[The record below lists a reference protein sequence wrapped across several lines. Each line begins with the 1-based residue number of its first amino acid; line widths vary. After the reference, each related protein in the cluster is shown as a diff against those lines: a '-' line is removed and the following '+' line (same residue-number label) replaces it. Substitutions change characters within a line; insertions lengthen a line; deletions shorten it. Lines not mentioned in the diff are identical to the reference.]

1 MGGGASTYDRDVTD
15 SSAKT
20 FKPEDVIGMPP
31 GPDTETWRV
40 RRCDAQPPGQMSALI
55 SPPAPGVCM
64 RGDRME
70 TNTELFSSQAR
81 IESRCSTRAGKKR
94 LNLLCTACGKCR
106 HAGCGVRRTAQR
118 HGGAREASER
128 SVRESELLVLRT
140 GVRVPSHVRRRGQCE
155 SLPPFL
161 TLHRASFGLLQSV
174 APYRW

>member
-70 TNTELFSSQAR
+70 TNTKLFSSQAR

-94 LNLLCTACGKCR
+94 LNLLCTAIGNAVTPSVVYAGPRRGMVVRGKP
-106 HAGCGVRRTAQR
+106 VK
-118 HGGAREASER
+118 
-128 SVRESELLVLRT
+128 
-140 GVRVPSHVRRRGQCE
+140 GQCE
-155 SLPPFL
+155 NRNYLFCGPEFGYLPMSDAEGNVRASLP
-161 TLHRASFGLLQSV
+161 S
-174 APYRW
+174 